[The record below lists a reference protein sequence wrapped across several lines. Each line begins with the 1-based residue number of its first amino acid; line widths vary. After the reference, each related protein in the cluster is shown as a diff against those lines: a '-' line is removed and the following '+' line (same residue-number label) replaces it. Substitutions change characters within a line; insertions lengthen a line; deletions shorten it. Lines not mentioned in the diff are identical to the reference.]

1 MNEKPA
7 KRVKRDLSGWLVF
20 NKPYDM
26 SSTEAVGKLRWLFG
40 AKKAG
45 HAGTLDPLATGILP
59 IAFGEATKTVP
70 YRPGRHQGLSLRYRL
85 GHSDSHR
92 RCRG

>member
-1 MNEKPA
+1 MSEAQK

-20 NKPYDM
+20 SKPYDM
-26 SSTEAVGKLRWLFG
+26 SSTEAVGKLRWLYG

-70 YRPGRHQGLSLRYRL
+70 IVQDGTKIYHFDIVRFLRFV
-85 GHSDSHR
+85 
-92 RCRG
+92 